1 MARSTR
7 KAQNCRKPNT
17 ICKYM
22 LMQIFSNFFSIFLQ
36 VLCQSRVFQMWL
48 SFATASTSAYKSSD
62 WTQNIIQIHD
72 DLPLWTTDLP
82 TTTLLE
88 FKVIFFFYKVPQRQ
102 NTFKINFECGE
113 EKGKG
118 QLSNTCSIT
127 QYRTERGYDCAIQS
141 TMAIKI
147 RWTVMDLVFF

>member
-62 WTQNIIQIHD
+62 
-72 DLPLWTTDLP
+72 
-82 TTTLLE
+82 
-88 FKVIFFFYKVPQRQ
+88 
-102 NTFKINFECGE
+102 
-113 EKGKG
+113 
-118 QLSNTCSIT
+118 
-127 QYRTERGYDCAIQS
+127 
-141 TMAIKI
+141 
-147 RWTVMDLVFF
+147 

>member
-88 FKVIFFFYKVPQRQ
+88 FKVIFFFFTKFHKDKIHLKSTLSVERKKERANSQTLALLRSTELRGDMTVQYKVQWQ
-102 NTFKINFECGE
+102 
-113 EKGKG
+113 
-118 QLSNTCSIT
+118 
-127 QYRTERGYDCAIQS
+127 
-141 TMAIKI
+141 
-147 RWTVMDLVFF
+147 